1 MPAILEALRGRMI
14 QREANALDTVVA
26 GARAAARGES
36 FDVGSLEKAL
46 AETATTVDDF
56 EVMVTQA
63 RKRRAWLADFDK
75 LTNATA
81 KLKKLE
87 AAATAE
93 HEKFDAIHTAFI
105 ERMTAIDSEIATYRT
120 ARDNGQTAR
129 VNLLEPKN
137 VPGSIGEKYREA
149 VAESEAA
156 ASAVDQARRD
166 IREQTSQIESE
177 EEWITQIV
185 GESAREITP
194 RGLLKQPKPV
204 EAESFRLQERRAAL
218 ARAQRRKAEAEA
230 RLVEAEKAAA
240 RARKAVEA
248 LIPEVLKA

>member
-1 MPAILEALRGRMI
+1 
-14 QREANALDTVVA
+14 
-26 GARAAARGES
+26 
-36 FDVGSLEKAL
+36 
-46 AETATTVDDF
+46 
-56 EVMVTQA
+56 
-63 RKRRAWLADFDK
+63 
-75 LTNATA
+75 
-81 KLKKLE
+81 
-87 AAATAE
+87 
-93 HEKFDAIHTAFI
+93 
-105 ERMTAIDSEIATYRT
+105 MTAIDSEIATYRT

-156 ASAVDQARRD
+156 ASAVEQARRD
-166 IREQTSQIESE
+166 IREQTSRIESE

-185 GESAREITP
+185 GESAKEITP
-194 RGLLKQPKPV
+194 LGLLKQPKPV
-204 EAESFRLQERRAAL
+204 VAESFRLQEHRAAL
-218 ARAQRRKAEAEA
+218 ARAHRRKAEAEA